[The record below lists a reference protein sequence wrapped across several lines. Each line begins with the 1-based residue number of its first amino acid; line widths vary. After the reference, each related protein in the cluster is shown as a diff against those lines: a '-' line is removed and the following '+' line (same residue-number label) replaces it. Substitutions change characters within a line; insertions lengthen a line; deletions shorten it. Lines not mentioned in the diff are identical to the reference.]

1 MHFGQTLVVI
11 RKIIMKIFR
20 KIRQAIIKEGNLKK
34 YLLYAIGEILLVMI
48 GILLA
53 FQVNSWNTQRIKDKV
68 ERKSY
73 QNINRQINDDKNV
86 ISGIIDYNNLYYN
99 QYNYANQLI
108 KRNDHSKIDTLGKI
122 ALNLYKYSDYNRSSN
137 IYQNLIN
144 SGEIILLNNR
154 DIIEQIQRLEETY
167 IYMNRMEKIH
177 FQVIMEVASLD
188 IHNSIKFSDGS
199 VRKPEKLFG
208 VDFQNHFISMMG
220 IMIEKDE
227 IYNRA
232 INEIELIT
240 KLIDEELNSH
250 TEN

>member
-1 MHFGQTLVVI
+1 MEKNKTG
-11 RKIIMKIFR
+11 
-20 KIRQAIIKEGNLKK
+20 K
-34 YLLYAIGEILLVMI
+34 YLKYAIGEIVLVVI
-48 GILLA
+48 GILIALSINNW
-53 FQVNSWNTQRIKDKV
+53 NSKQIEKREEVASYKNIK
-68 ERKSY
+68 
-73 QNINRQINDDKNV
+73 RQINDDKNV
-86 ISGIIDYNNLYYN
+86 ISGIIDYNDLYYK
-99 QYNYANQLI
+99 QYKYANQVI
-108 KRNDHSKIDTLGKI
+108 EQNDLSKIDTLGII
-122 ALNLYKYSDYNRSSN
+122 ALKLFKYSDYNRSSN

-144 SGEIILLNNR
+144 SGEIKILKNR
-154 DIIEQIQRLEETY
+154 DIIEQIQGLEETY